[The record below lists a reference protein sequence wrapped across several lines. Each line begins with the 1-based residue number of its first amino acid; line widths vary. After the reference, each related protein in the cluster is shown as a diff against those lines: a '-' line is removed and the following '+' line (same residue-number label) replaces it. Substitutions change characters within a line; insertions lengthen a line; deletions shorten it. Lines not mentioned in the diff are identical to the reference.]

1 MTGRSVYY
9 FGGQKMKFIKKTAAI
24 FLALLLSIAVMP
36 SAFAADNG
44 VIASGE
50 AGEGITWTLTGSGVL
65 TVSGA

>member
-1 MTGRSVYY
+1 
-9 FGGQKMKFIKKTAAI
+9 MKFIKKTLAI
-24 FLALLLSIAVMP
+24 LLALLLCIAVMP
-36 SAFAADNG
+36 SAFAADD

>member
-1 MTGRSVYY
+1 
-9 FGGQKMKFIKKTAAI
+9 MKFIKKTAAI